1 MATSAIASTTNQA
14 DSGTISRLLPAHRYK
29 LQVTVSLRVMRVL
42 FLLHA
47 PDGANFEPCNTGN
60 GCVILDA
67 GAQRGTINGPGDFR
81 LRKSATAGAAAINY
95 DS

>member
-14 DSGTISRLLPAHRYK
+14 DSTTITIASGASIQITSDRK
-29 LQVTVSLRVMRVL
+29 FKGDESVI
-42 FLLHA
+42 LLHA